1 MSELKNEILHTLLG
15 NKSTE
20 KFFDKISKYQNN
32 LIKNHSN
39 PVFNDEDKVKLL
51 NFYNILQELGNLLY
65 RYNTLKSNKL
75 STNNEQ
81 TNIENIILKGGISN
95 TKYIWHSEHGEHTC
109 KECLKLDGQ
118 EFDIFDNIPE
128 RPHPNCKCTV
138 EITEYSDNGTQIQI
152 EEEPCELI
160 NDIENLIENIKNSQK
175 ETEDISYDIKND
187 INDLQE
193 CYSKVQ
199 YLINNAETTL
209 DNLSEDYGKHLPDC
223 EYNIDKEY
231 NSIQSKKNKLQ
242 NLLKDILGLLAPL
255 NAFVKTLKVF
265 ISNYLELLYHA
276 YELKEAEMDKYYHS
290 KANCEATQ
298 EMGIIGEVYATL
310 LSDLKEV
317 YDQYT
322 YVHTH
327 KVSVEEA
334 AADSERD
341 QVANRLGRKRGREYP
356 YCKCS
361 TLMYDLLPDYKK

>member
-1 MSELKNEILHTLLG
+1 MSKLKNEILHALQE

-20 KFFDKISKYQNN
+20 NLFDKISKYQNN

-39 PVFNDEDKVKLL
+39 PVFNDGDKVKLL
-51 NFYNILQELGNLLY
+51 NIYNILQELGKLIY

-75 STNNEQ
+75 STNDEQ
-81 TNIENIILKGGISN
+81 INIENIILKGGISN

-109 KECLKLDGQ
+109 KECLELDGQ
-118 EFDIFDNIPE
+118 EFDIFDNVPE
-128 RPHPNCKCTV
+128 RLHPNCKCTV
-138 EITEYSDNGTQIQI
+138 EISEYSEDNAQTQVD
-152 EEEPCELI
+152 EESCDI
-160 NDIENLIENIKNSQK
+160 IKDIENLIENIKNCHN
-175 ETEDISYDIKND
+175 ETENISYNIKND
-187 INDLQE
+187 INELQD

-199 YLINNAETTL
+199 YLINNTETNL
-209 DNLSEDYGKHLPDC
+209 EDLSEDYGRHLPEC

-231 NSIQSKKNKLQ
+231 ISIQAKKDKLQ
-242 NLLKDILGLLAPL
+242 NLLKDILGLLTPL
-255 NAFVKTLKVF
+255 NALANTLKVF

-298 EMGIIGEVYATL
+298 EMGIIGEVYARL